1 MKLEFLEP
9 YVAYIAFALVGL
21 ILLYIRTYLKE
32 RAKISALKSQN
43 EKLINQSESIKSI
56 YSKELEEIKKNHQ
69 LDLEKRKYQYESKQK
84 QYIEFFK
91 FLDHF
96 SGDYNVDSQKK
107 MLPILEEFNRN
118 YMQAANTNNQ
128 KGITNAS
135 TVLSAKI
142 QKVMSEANEELTR
155 IKQETNTIRLIA
167 SDSVIKSLN
176 LLELAYDK
184 AFEESSTMM
193 SKLPAQLIMND
204 QEGMNESQNEIE
216 ISGKVI
222 LSVKAKLIKLMRS
235 ELNEI

>member
-9 YVAYIAFALVGL
+9 YVAYLTIALIGS
-21 ILLYIRTYLKE
+21 ILLYLRTYLKE

-43 EKLINQSESIKSI
+43 EKLINQSESIKAI
-56 YSKELEEIKKNHQ
+56 YSREIEEVKKNHQ

-91 FLDHF
+91 FLDNF
-96 SGDYNVDSQKK
+96 SGNYNIDSQRKI
-107 MLPILEEFNRN
+107 LPILEEFNRN
-118 YMQAANTNNQ
+118 YLHAANTNNQ

-142 QKVMSEANEELTR
+142 QKLMNEANEELTR

-167 SDSVIKSLN
+167 SDSVLN
-176 LLELAYDK
+176 RLNVLELAYDK
-184 AFEESSTMM
+184 TFEESATMM
-193 SKLPAQLIMND
+193 SKLPAQLVLND
-204 QEGMNESQNEIE
+204 QEGMKESQNEIE
-216 ISGKVI
+216 ILGKVI
-222 LSVKAKLIKLMRS
+222 LSTKDKLIKQMRT